1 MEPARRPVGARALR
15 VAALAGLV
23 LSGIV
28 AAFATIP
35 PQSEAELALAR
46 ALIVE
51 PLPIQQIAQVLAP
64 TERFIREERLQS
76 GETLGGLLDRL
87 GVGEEDAARLLQLK
101 EFRKLR
107 PGATV
112 TGQINASGEL
122 ARLDY
127 LGARVHL
134 DEARLRALDP
144 GAEIGRASCRERVF
158 ITV

>member
-64 TERFIREERLQS
+64 TERFIREVSKPTPWAKVERHSVYSITMTVTLRKKVLCIKICSLESREYS
-76 GETLGGLLDRL
+76 GE
-87 GVGEEDAARLLQLK
+87 
-101 EFRKLR
+101 
-107 PGATV
+107 
-112 TGQINASGEL
+112 
-122 ARLDY
+122 Y
-127 LGARVHL
+127 Y
-134 DEARLRALDP
+134 
-144 GAEIGRASCRERVF
+144 VF
-158 ITV
+158 NS